1 MCSIFILNFCYPYAT
16 FPTETGFKIG
26 VSCHEAIKR
35 PQEKC
40 SKVTISKIFGTLEIV
55 RKE

>member
-40 SKVTISKIFGTLEIV
+40 PKVTISKIFGTLEIV